1 MRVKVTD
8 IEKDVEA
15 WSEVQYPVLDQF
27 YNIQDSDYSMRVGL
41 FGYDIQ
47 DRIWACDGDVD
58 CAKKYNSYDGWSMG
72 AFMQ

>member
-1 MRVKVTD
+1 MRIRTTD

-15 WSEVQYPVLDQF
+15 WSEVQYPVLDKF
-27 YNIQDSDYSMRVGL
+27 YDIQSTDYSMRVGL

-47 DRIWACDGDVD
+47 DRIWKCSGDID
-58 CAKKYNSYDGWSMG
+58 CAERYNSYDGWSMG